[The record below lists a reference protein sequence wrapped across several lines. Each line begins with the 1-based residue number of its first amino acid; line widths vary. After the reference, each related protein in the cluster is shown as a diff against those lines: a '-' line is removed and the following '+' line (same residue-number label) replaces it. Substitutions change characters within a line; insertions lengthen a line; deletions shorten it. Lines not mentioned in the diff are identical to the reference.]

1 MADVATKTRIDAWD
15 AGLTDAQR
23 WACYD
28 KLRTSTWYKVAEW
41 AAQEF
46 DLGAFPSRSG
56 IYRFA
61 DRMRAQDS
69 ARRIE
74 RALAAR
80 DEAGALVAA
89 KTDDAETIAAYKA
102 MAQELALD
110 GHAEEALLYTRMALD
125 IAAQATKAQE
135 IALKA
140 AAQETKDAQLKLAR
154 EKFEAAEARA
164 TAAERRADAAEAR
177 AAELQ
182 ARCEELEMALQDA
195 GRTAVADPGKVAE
208 ELDRLL
214 GRKPK

>member
-23 WACYD
+23 WSVYD
-28 KLRTSTWYKVAEW
+28 KLRSMPWYKVAEW
-41 AAQEF
+41 AAAEF
-46 DLGAFPSRSG
+46 SLGAEPSRAAM
-56 IYRFA
+56 YRFA
-61 DRMRAQDS
+61 DRMRGQES

-89 KTDDAETIAAYKA
+89 RTDDAETIAAYKA

-110 GHAEEALLYTRMALD
+110 GHAEEALLYTKMALD

-154 EKFEAAEARA
+154 EKFEAAEQRLGAVR
-164 TAAERRADAAEAR
+164 EAV
-177 AAELQ
+177 ED
-182 ARCEELEMALQDA
+182 EALSPDEVQQRIKSIF
-195 GRTAVADPGKVAE
+195 GLKN
-208 ELDRLL
+208 
-214 GRKPK
+214 